1 MYFITKYKELY
12 FQIEVNS
19 LYIFLFSKH
28 SIYRRFEQG
37 GMCMKKKWII
47 FACFACILAACKD
60 TNNDQTLHTNEQF
73 RQVEKSNPLPKE
85 EASNHEIATH
95 LAQLANRVP
104 DVNEA
109 TAIIAGPYA
118 IVAIDVDDTL
128 ERERVGTVK
137 YSVSEALYKDPY
149 GKSAVVIADA
159 DLIERFRQMGQQ
171 IREGFPIHGIVDELA
186 AIVGRYMPVMPNK
199 EAPRKQQDEHV
210 NDEDSDLDDIQ
221 EEQSNSDQY
230 E

>member
-1 MYFITKYKELY
+1 M
-12 FQIEVNS
+12 
-19 LYIFLFSKH
+19 
-28 SIYRRFEQG
+28 R
-37 GMCMKKKWII
+37 KKWMILSCLAII
-47 FACFACILAACKD
+47 LMACKD
-60 TNNDQTLHTNEQF
+60 NNNNQTLDTNKQF
-73 RQVEKSNPLPKE
+73 QQVENSNALRNE
-85 EASNHEIATH
+85 HSSNNEIATH
-95 LAQLANRVP
+95 LAQLVNRVP

-118 IVAIDVDDTL
+118 IVAIDVDETL

-171 IREGFPIHGIVDELA
+171 ISDGFPIQGIVDELA

-199 EAPRKQQDEHV
+199 EAPRKQQDEDV
-210 NDEDSDLDDIQ
+210 NDEDSKLDDIQ
-221 EEQSNSDQY
+221 EEQSNSDRY
-230 E
+230 D

>member
-1 MYFITKYKELY
+1 M
-12 FQIEVNS
+12 
-19 LYIFLFSKH
+19 
-28 SIYRRFEQG
+28 R
-37 GMCMKKKWII
+37 KKWMILSCLAII
-47 FACFACILAACKD
+47 LMACKD
-60 TNNDQTLHTNEQF
+60 NNNNQTLDTNKQF
-73 RQVEKSNPLPKE
+73 QQVENSNPLPKE
-85 EASNHEIATH
+85 DASNNEIAAH

-118 IVAIDVDDTL
+118 IVAIDVDETL

-171 IREGFPIHGIVDELA
+171 ISDGFPIQGIVDELA

-199 EAPRKQQDEHV
+199 EAPRKQQDEDV
-210 NDEDSDLDDIQ
+210 NDEDSKLDDIQ
-221 EEQSNSDQY
+221 EEQSNSDRY
-230 E
+230 D

>member
-1 MYFITKYKELY
+1 M
-12 FQIEVNS
+12 N
-19 LYIFLFSKH
+19 
-28 SIYRRFEQG
+28 
-37 GMCMKKKWII
+37 KKWVLLVCLTII
-47 FACFACILAACKD
+47 LTACKNNNEQQSLD
-60 TNNDQTLHTNEQF
+60 TNDQIQ
-73 RQVEKSNPLPKE
+73 QVKDSNPLPKE
-85 EASNHEIATH
+85 NASNTEIATH

-118 IVAIDVDDTL
+118 IVAIDVDDAL

-149 GKSAVVIADA
+149 GKSTVVIADA

-171 IREGFPIHGIVDELA
+171 ISDGFPIKGIVDELA

-199 EAPRKQQDEHV
+199 EAPRKIQDEDV
-210 NDEDSDLDDIQ
+210 DDEDSQLDNIQ

-230 E
+230 K